1 MHIES
6 RTARI
11 EVKTNKLGAWMDVVS
26 EVFGYCAAIR
36 FMPDHSGTFY
46 LAKKA
51 SNPLFLY
58 LLMVPSAEWK
68 DDLEKEGF
76 EIVQCLSSN
85 PTGLRC
91 AGLGA
96 HKQDPVVGIPK

>member
-6 RTARI
+6 QTARI
-11 EVKTNKLGAWMDVVS
+11 EVKTNKLGAWMDVES

-58 LLMVPSAEWK
+58 LLMVPGAEWK
-68 DDLEKEGF
+68 DDIEKEGF

-85 PTGLRC
+85 AQGHVLTRSAAEG
-91 AGLGA
+91 
-96 HKQDPVVGIPK
+96 Q